1 MGSTRWLGAWRRSSS
16 RSPTSQGLGV
26 PGLGP
31 GATIPGYRGSTFS
44 IMLPLEPGADGA
56 YTEASFLTAGG
67 VLGVPVASP
76 GSYVATS
83 DSRITTVDTAN
94 GDNLTTEPTGDLARP
109 RWYPTGVLLPTGEV
123 VAFNGSD
130 RDEVVG
136 PGLEYP
142 IRQAELFDPETRTW
156 RPLAQSHQPRTYH
169 NTAAL
174 LPNGRV
180 LVGGHAPISTLYLS
194 NITVPGGF
202 GPNDGRDP
210 SFEVFEPPYLF
221 RGPRPR
227 ITDAPKRIRHG
238 RRFEIEAS
246 VDADQVESVLLMR
259 NTALTH
265 VIDGDQRAVELPVVA
280 HEGRTL
286 TLAAPPNPMVAPDG
300 PYLLFLNR
308 ADADGPVPS
317 RGKQL
322 FLR

>member
-1 MGSTRWLGAWRRSSS
+1 
-16 RSPTSQGLGV
+16 
-26 PGLGP
+26 
-31 GATIPGYRGSTFS
+31 
-44 IMLPLEPGADGA
+44 
-56 YTEASFLTAGG
+56 

-94 GDNLTTEPTGDLARP
+94 GDSLTTEPTGDLARP

-174 LPNGRV
+174 LPDGRV

-210 SFEVFEPPYLF
+210 SFELFKPPYLF
-221 RGPRPR
+221 RGPRPK
-227 ITDAPKRIRHG
+227 IAAAPKRIRQG
-238 RRFEIEAS
+238 RTFEIETS
-246 VDADQVESVLLMR
+246 VDADQVESVMLMR

-265 VIDGDQRAVELPVVA
+265 VVDADQRAIELPVIA

-300 PYLLFLNR
+300 PYLLYVNR
-308 ADADGPVPS
+308 TGADGPVPS
-317 RGKQL
+317 RGRQL